1 MIVDEA
7 RKTLM
12 MAHYL
17 RDRPS
22 TELVERAQE
31 PRRDG

>member
-7 RKTLM
+7 RNALT

-17 RDRPS
+17 RERPS